1 MWISQSTQSCR
12 DGGQPAVIRGVIIYV
27 AVLYLMANKLNEQA
41 KFASKFSYIFITVV
55 LWRSQLDKWGGGDH
69 IHIFVF
75 TDLKNNQFQKK
86 LIMQNTN
93 V

>member
-1 MWISQSTQSCR
+1 MWIPQSTQSCR
-12 DGGQPAVIRGVIIYV
+12 DGDQPAVIRGVIIYV

-41 KFASKFSYIFITVV
+41 KFASKFSYIFIAVEQ
-55 LWRSQLDKWGGGDH
+55 WRSQLDKWGGDH

-75 TDLKNNQFQKK
+75 RDLKNNQFQKK

-93 V
+93 I

>member
-1 MWISQSTQSCR
+1 MWIPQSTQSCR

-41 KFASKFSYIFITVV
+41 KFASKFSYIFIAAV
-55 LWRSQLDKWGGGDH
+55 LWRSQLDKWGGGGGH

-86 LIMQNTN
+86 
-93 V
+93 

>member
-1 MWISQSTQSCR
+1 MWIPQSTQSCR
-12 DGGQPAVIRGVIIYV
+12 DGGQPAVIRGLIIYV

-41 KFASKFSYIFITVV
+41 KFASKFSYIFIAVV
-55 LWRSQLDKWGGGDH
+55 QWRSQLDKWGGGGGT
-69 IHIFVF
+69 IFVF

-93 V
+93 I

>member
-41 KFASKFSYIFITVV
+41 KFASKFSYIFIVV
-55 LWRSQLDKWGGGDH
+55 VQWRSQLDKWGGGT
-69 IHIFVF
+69 IFIYSYSQ
-75 TDLKNNQFQKK
+75 TLKTINFKIN
-86 LIMQNTN
+86 
-93 V
+93 

>member
-12 DGGQPAVIRGVIIYV
+12 DGGQPAVIKGLIIYV

-41 KFASKFSYIFITVV
+41 KFASKFSYIFIAVV
-55 LWRSQLDKWGGGDH
+55 KQWRSQLDKCWGGGGH

-75 TDLKNNQFQKK
+75 TDLKYNQFQK
-86 LIMQNTN
+86 I
-93 V
+93 